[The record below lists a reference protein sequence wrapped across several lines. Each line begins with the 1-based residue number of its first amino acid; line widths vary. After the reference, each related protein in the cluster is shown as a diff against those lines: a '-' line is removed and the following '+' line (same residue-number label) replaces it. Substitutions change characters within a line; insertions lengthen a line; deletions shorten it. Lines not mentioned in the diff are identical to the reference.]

1 MRKTLALFLAS
12 SMTAPPLAAQSPAA
26 RDTLAAAVVTATRTG
41 TTTLAPL
48 SAGSVITGDALR
60 ARGVASLADA
70 LRDLPG
76 VMLVGG
82 SSRGAQTS
90 LFLRGGNSNAV
101 RVLVDGVAVNDAGGS
116 VDLANLS
123 LENVDRIEVVR
134 GPVSVLYGS
143 DAVAGV
149 VQVFTRDG
157 SGLAG
162 LTAALGGGTHGALRA
177 NVGLSGGGAGRAF
190 TIAAG
195 REATD
200 GILAFNNRYVA
211 DALTGSARLSVGAKT
226 SARLAARWTAADYHY
241 PTNYDGSIADR
252 NAQQVEHRFT
262 ASADV
267 AHQLTDATTLHAVLT
282 SNEFLPRSNDGAD
295 SPADTLGFYGFFARS
310 TRTRRAAD
318 VRADV
323 RTGRATVTGGI
334 EVARERERSTSLSL
348 SQYGPDAG
356 AFEAARHNTGAYAQV
371 VGDAGNRWSYLV
383 GVRHDEN
390 SAFGAFTTGRAAV
403 GAALAPGVRARLSA
417 GTAFKAPSFFEN
429 FSTGYVIGNAALRP
443 ERARSAELGLS
454 AATADGTLTAD
465 VSAFVQRF
473 RDLVQYTSK
482 PPRAGGANYFNVAG
496 ADADGTELSLTWRA
510 TGAATFG
517 ATWTWLATRVTD
529 AGFDSTA
536 GATYVRGARLLRRPT
551 HTVALRAHQAIG
563 ATGAV
568 DVVATRV
575 GERDDR
581 DFAAYPVTPVVLPA
595 YTRVDLSATLPV
607 GHHGIAATMRV
618 ENLFDAR
625 YDEIARFR
633 APGRLAYVGLQV
645 ARVPLR

>member
-12 SMTAPPLAAQSPAA
+12 SMTAPPLVAQSPAA

-41 TTTLAPL
+41 TATLVPL
-48 SAGSVITGDALR
+48 SAGTVLPGAALR
-60 ARGVASLADA
+60 ARGLTDLADA

-101 RVLVDGVAVNDAGGS
+101 RVLVDGVAINDAGGAI
-116 VDLANLS
+116 DLANLS
-123 LENVDRIEVVR
+123 LENVERIEVVR

-157 SGLAG
+157 SGPAG
-162 LTAALGGGTHGALRA
+162 LSATLGGGTHGALLA
-177 NVGLSGGGAGRAF
+177 NVGVSGGGAGGGF
-190 TIAAG
+190 SLAAG
-195 REATD
+195 RGATD
-200 GILAFNNRYVA
+200 GVLAFNNRYVT
-211 DALTGSARLSVGAKT
+211 DALTGSARIVAGDRT
-226 SARLAARWTAADYHY
+226 TARLAARWTSADYHY
-241 PTNYDGSIADR
+241 PTDYDGSIADR
-252 NAQQVEHRFT
+252 NAQQVEHRLV

-267 AHQLTDATTLHAVLT
+267 AHQLTDAATLHAVLT
-282 SNEFLPRSNDGAD
+282 SNEHLPRSNDGAD
-295 SPADTLGFYGFFARS
+295 SPADTLGFYGFFSRS

-318 VRADV
+318 LRADV
-323 RTGRATVTGGI
+323 RAGRATWTAGV
-334 EVARERERSTSLSL
+334 EFARERERSTSLSL

-356 AFEAARHNTGAYAQV
+356 AFEAARHNTGSYGQV
-371 VGDAGNRWSYLV
+371 VGDAGDRWSYLV

-390 SAFGAFTTGRAAV
+390 SAFGAFTTGRAAL
-403 GAALAPGVRARLSA
+403 GAVLAPGMRARVSA

-429 FSTGYVIGNAALRP
+429 FSAGYVVGNASLRP
-443 ERARSAELGLS
+443 ERARSAEVGLTAS
-454 AATADGTLTAD
+454 TADGVFSAD
-465 VSAFVQRF
+465 LSAFVQRF
-473 RDLVQYTSK
+473 RDLVQYSPK
-482 PPRAGGANYFNVAG
+482 PARAGGPNYFNVAG
-496 ADADGTELSLTWRA
+496 ADADGTELTLTWHP
-510 TGAATFG
+510 TGATTLG

-551 HTVALRAHQAIG
+551 HTLALRAHQALG
-563 ATGAV
+563 TSGTL
-568 DVVATRV
+568 DLVATRI

-581 DFAAYPVTPVVLPA
+581 DFAAYPVAPVVLPA
-595 YTRVDLSATLPV
+595 YTRVDLSATMPIGAGLSALV
-607 GHHGIAATMRV
+607 RV
-618 ENLFDAR
+618 DNLLDAR

-633 APGRLAYVGLQV
+633 APGRLAFVGLQV